1 MHIFVFVGTSVF
13 KCVFFIC
20 TLDESVTDPQFET
33 KVAILMVTEAPF
45 TLPFQAHIFHI
56 AICVKAT
63 EAELGYSL
71 ILILR
76 RGTNRGSCKEKKNAV
91 IVSPS

>member
-20 TLDESVTDPQFET
+20 TLDESVTDPQFES

-45 TLPFQAHIFHI
+45 TLPFQAHIFHF

-63 EAELGYSL
+63 EAEFGYSL

-76 RGTNRGSCKEKKNAV
+76 RGTNRGSCKEKKKCCD
-91 IVSPS
+91 S